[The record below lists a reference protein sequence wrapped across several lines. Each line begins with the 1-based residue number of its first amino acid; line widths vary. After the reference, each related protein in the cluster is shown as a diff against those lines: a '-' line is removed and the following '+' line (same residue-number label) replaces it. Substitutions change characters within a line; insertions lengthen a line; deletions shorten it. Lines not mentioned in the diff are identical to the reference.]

1 MQNHFL
7 LLLLCF
13 VTVHSKSF
21 TPEPPSVPIGPFH
34 MHFYNGS
41 NNDSTESPLG
51 DDQEQGYD
59 RKTLFQGD
67 IKDSGRRTGARIG
80 EAGTRTPWPNGI
92 IPYVFDCSVCKYLY
106 HVYKVIYCS

>member
-13 VTVHSKSF
+13 VTVHSKSII
-21 TPEPPSVPIGPFH
+21 PEPPSVPIGPFH
-34 MHFYNGS
+34 MQFYNHSS
-41 NNDSTESPLG
+41 NDTTESPLG
-51 DDQEQGYD
+51 DDQEEGYD

-67 IKDSGRRTGARIG
+67 IKDPGRKTGGRIG

-92 IPYVFDCSVCKYLY
+92 IPYVFDCSVCK
-106 HVYKVIYCS
+106 